1 MRATLV
7 AAGAVAAAG
16 ALLGPAPGPAGAA
29 PGPTTPVP
37 AAAVT
42 APGPSTPAPAT
53 PVAAGPTITADP
65 AGKVSPSGTVTLT
78 GTYSCPASS
87 ATGPVFVSSSVG
99 KGTAATGSVRYGL
112 QSTVAQ
118 CDGAPHAWSN
128 QGKLSGVSIAPG
140 PTDVQATL
148 VRLDKH
154 GWLPLPA
161 ILATDRRQVN
171 LLSAQ
176 D

>member
-29 PGPTTPVP
+29 PGPTNPVP
-37 AAAVT
+37 
-42 APGPSTPAPAT
+42 
-53 PVAAGPTITADP
+53 AAGPTITTDP

-99 KGTAATGSVRYGL
+99 KGTADTGSVRYGL

-118 CDGAPHAWSN
+118 CDGVSHSWSN